1 MRQNDEN
8 PISQSAASDREL
20 VSTGMTAAG
29 QENFLLGRLSAR
41 EPNTLPLENGDHAS
55 IAMPY

>member
-41 EPNTLPLENGDHAS
+41 
-55 IAMPY
+55 